1 MIVMYNEVK
10 LKLQIF
16 LSTIIF
22 FVTVPLFQQCVLPQ
36 LLNEG
41 DLIFFC
47 RKNRSRALPVQVEEN
62 TFEDCPSFSRNFCS
76 KYKFIYLPRCMMKN
90 KEETPIKPII
100 WEKMLKAPIS

>member
-1 MIVMYNEVK
+1 MYICIYRDIRDGNWLSK
-10 LKLQIF
+10 LKFQIL

-22 FVTVPLFQQCVLPQ
+22 FHCASLPTVVCFSLQ

-76 KYKFIYLPRCMMKN
+76 KYKFISPQVYD
-90 KEETPIKPII
+90 
-100 WEKMLKAPIS
+100 EK